1 MSLTSHYEMDNRQLY
16 TSVGTYKG
24 NLVAIRKVNKKNVEL
39 TRSIKKELKVVCISD
54 FNFEKKNQSIES
66 TESEVSKD
74 EMLKCPKC
82 VHLLALP
89 LCMTNSSM
97 TSCFFFIFFQIVWYL
112 VCGINFLLRI
122 KSFFF
127 LKRRQIT
134 YCSMNF
140 ILSFSI

>member
-1 MSLTSHYEMDNRQLY
+1 MDNRQLY

-54 FNFEKKNQSIES
+54 FDFEKKIKVLKVLRGVEGRD
-66 TESEVSKD
+66 VKVP
-74 EMLKCPKC
+74 EMC
-82 VHLLALP
+82 
-89 LCMTNSSM
+89 SSFSFAFM
-97 TSCFFFIFFQIVWYL
+97 YDKFIDDQLFFFYIFQIVWYL

-122 KSFFF
+122 KSCFF